1 MHPMRIAAQAVGSF
15 KCRFRDGR
23 PARRGDRVR
32 ALTGAVSL
40 ALLLAPAP
48 VSAAVDAP
56 LADAAMRQDVD
67 AVRGLIARGADPDAA
82 HGDGMTALHWA
93 AEHGDLEIVELL
105 VDAGADVEARTRL
118 GSHTPLH
125 VASRSA
131 QAGR

>member
-1 MHPMRIAAQAVGSF
+1 MHSIRIAAPTVDSF
-15 KCRFRDGR
+15 AC
-23 PARRGDRVR
+23 RVR
-32 ALTGAVSL
+32 NRKSAGRQRRVGAAAAAAGLAALL
-40 ALLLAPAP
+40 ALAP

-56 LADAAMRQDVD
+56 LADAAMRQDID

-93 AEHGDLEIVELL
+93 AEHGDLQVVALL

-131 QAGR
+131 RAGR